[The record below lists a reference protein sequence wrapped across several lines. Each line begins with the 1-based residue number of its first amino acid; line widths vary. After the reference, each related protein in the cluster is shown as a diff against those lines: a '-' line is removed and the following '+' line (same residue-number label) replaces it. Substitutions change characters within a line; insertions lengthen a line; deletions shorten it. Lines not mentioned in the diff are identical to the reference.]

1 MANEVIDRYGVEIAG
16 STDSYNRSIDAAIA
30 KTRAFQTQQKKLTE
44 DLDKNRQQQEKTAAS
59 LEKAVS
65 RYGENSDQAKKL
77 SARLKELQSREQGLG
92 SQLSS
97 VNRALT
103 RQSESLSETSSA
115 AKEAGQELSS
125 QLSGVSDN
133 LSGMSRLMTGLLTAQ
148 AGKSF
153 LEATIG
159 SLAQFEQ
166 YETSFAVML
175 GDLDRAKAMI
185 EDLQDFAA
193 RTPFEMEEIVPDA
206 QLLLNYGVAAEDL
219 IETMTRL
226 GDLSQGQAEKLDR
239 ISLAYGQMLAKGKV
253 TNEELLQLTEAG
265 APVMQELA
273 DNLQVSTAE
282 LQDMVSGGVVG
293 IGELNAAIESLTTG
307 SGKFAGM
314 MEAQSRTLA
323 GQWASL
329 KDEIG
334 QTARAI
340 GEESFDTLKNSLSEV
355 SDELNRMRE
364 SGELSQ
370 MAQRWGAV
378 FGKLTELAMGTVT
391 AMVKNKEAV
400 GALAAAYGALK
411 IIQQV
416 SAMMT
421 AYRTAVQA
429 GTTAQAAFNAV
440 AAANPYALLAG
451 GLAAVVGLI
460 VTFTTATEEAN
471 REIEEQSER
480 LKEAKKE
487 LEAYQSMDFKSVSG
501 SLAEAVYLKDSV
513 IPQIK
518 ELESVTD
525 KTAGQTALLK
535 EYISQVNE
543 ALGEEA
549 IQFDELSGRVRY
561 NNEQLEANIDALVR
575 RAEAEAVFEKVK
587 ELQEKRVEATAQE
600 IEYQNRLNQA
610 LAEREELERQF
621 EEAKESGALND
632 MSMAETQAT
641 FQSRWNQ
648 LNYEVEEY
656 NRLLKENSD
665 LISGYD
671 EQIKQWG
678 DAYGEAFSQ
687 IEEGVPVLT
696 QAAQTAAE
704 YLGVVQE
711 TQKNREILAQA
722 EEEYAESGRISAE
735 TLSELAENYEELAPY
750 VDDYLLGL
758 TDGQELLAQFP
769 AIYARDEQAHQE
781 YLRAK
786 ALLSES
792 YYQAEV
798 LASAEICDHFR
809 ENYGIDLKNFRSLA
823 EAKAEI
829 ETQLISALSA
839 GWDEYYKNV
848 GGSASKTVEAMEAQ
862 LRQLAPHAAIDPVVK
877 EQVENL
883 RRMISA
889 LSPLTE
895 LENLSFG
902 VDFQNASGLLELPGS
917 SGASS
922 VKKQAAD
929 AARSWQEEYY
939 DELCYLRDTDQISE
953 QEYLDGL
960 TRIRDSYRESDL
972 DAYRKYD
979 REIYRLR
986 QELAEDLQK
995 QQEEVEKAV
1004 QESFDRQLEIA
1015 RDYLNERKQQIS
1027 DEYDAAVQAAN
1038 GRYDAMAEAART
1050 EYEAEK
1056 ERVDGIIAQIDRE
1069 IKARQNARE
1078 EEKLADELSLAQRQV
1093 QSLETRIAYAR
1104 TPEEKAEL
1112 EKELKRQQ
1120 EELKDLTTEKEVR
1133 ELEAQRQAHEDRL
1146 SQLEAEYEAESAYIE
1161 QKRQEELKALEAA
1174 RDQTLKTLETTFEVF
1189 ERQLYDTY
1197 GYINEETLSIGK
1209 RFADA
1214 TTQTLDAGFQTVA
1227 QNAQAV
1233 IDSMLAQVRRAVAD
1247 METAVAEA
1255 GSYAGESRAVYN
1267 SSDNR
1272 SANIV
1277 NHNYNGLTA
1286 GQVDAIM
1293 SRQVERVLYGRR

>member
-1 MANEVIDRYGVEIAG
+1 
-16 STDSYNRSIDAAIA
+16 
-30 KTRAFQTQQKKLTE
+30 
-44 DLDKNRQQQEKTAAS
+44 
-59 LEKAVS
+59 
-65 RYGENSDQAKKL
+65 
-77 SARLKELQSREQGLG
+77 
-92 SQLSS
+92 
-97 VNRALT
+97 
-103 RQSESLSETSSA
+103 
-115 AKEAGQELSS
+115 
-125 QLSGVSDN
+125 
-133 LSGMSRLMTGLLTAQ
+133 
-148 AGKSF
+148 
-153 LEATIG
+153 
-159 SLAQFEQ
+159 
-166 YETSFAVML
+166 
-175 GDLDRAKAMI
+175 
-185 EDLQDFAA
+185 
-193 RTPFEMEEIVPDA
+193 
-206 QLLLNYGVAAEDL
+206 
-219 IETMTRL
+219 
-226 GDLSQGQAEKLDR
+226 
-239 ISLAYGQMLAKGKV
+239 
-253 TNEELLQLTEAG
+253 
-265 APVMQELA
+265 
-273 DNLQVSTAE
+273 
-282 LQDMVSGGVVG
+282 
-293 IGELNAAIESLTTG
+293 
-307 SGKFAGM
+307 
-314 MEAQSRTLA
+314 
-323 GQWASL
+323 
-329 KDEIG
+329 
-334 QTARAI
+334 
-340 GEESFDTLKNSLSEV
+340 
-355 SDELNRMRE
+355 
-364 SGELSQ
+364 
-370 MAQRWGAV
+370 
-378 FGKLTELAMGTVT
+378 
-391 AMVKNKEAV
+391 
-400 GALAAAYGALK
+400 
-411 IIQQV
+411 
-416 SAMMT
+416 
-421 AYRTAVQA
+421 
-429 GTTAQAAFNAV
+429 
-440 AAANPYALLAG
+440 
-451 GLAAVVGLI
+451 
-460 VTFTTATEEAN
+460 
-471 REIEEQSER
+471 
-480 LKEAKKE
+480 
-487 LEAYQSMDFKSVSG
+487 MDFKSVSG

-549 IQFDELSGRVRY
+549 IQFDELSGRVSY

-587 ELQEKRVEATAQE
+587 ELQEKRIEATAQE

-610 LAEREELERQF
+610 LAEREALERQF
-621 EEAKESGALND
+621 EEAKENGALND

-641 FQSRWNQ
+641 FQNRWNQ

-656 NRLLKENSD
+656 NRLLKENGD

-671 EQIKQWG
+671 EQIRQWG

-809 ENYGIDLKNFRSLA
+809 ENYGIDLKNFQSLA

-829 ETQLISALSA
+829 ETQLIAALSA

-889 LSPLTE
+889 LSPLQE

-902 VDFQNASGLLELPGS
+902 VDFDLPGS

-922 VKKQAAD
+922 AKKQAAD
-929 AARSWQEEYY
+929 AARSWQEAYY
-939 DELCYLRDTDQISE
+939 DELQYLRDTDQISE

-1004 QESFDRQLEIA
+1004 RESFDRQLEIA
-1015 RDYLNERKQQIS
+1015 RDYLNERKQQINE
-1027 DEYDAAVQAAN
+1027 EYEAAVQAVN
-1038 GRYDAMAEAART
+1038 DRYDAQAEAARAD
-1050 EYEAEK
+1050 YEAEK

-1146 SQLEAEYEAESAYIE
+1146 SKLEEEYEAESAYIE

-1174 RDQTLKTLETTFEVF
+1174 RDETLKTLETTFEVF
-1189 ERQLYDTY
+1189 EQQLYDTY
-1197 GYINEETLSIGK
+1197 GYINEETLEIGR

-1247 METAVAEA
+1247 MEAAVAEA

>member
-30 KTRAFQTQQKKLTE
+30 KTRAFQAQQKKLTE

-77 SARLKELQSREQGLG
+77 SARLKELQNREHGLG

-103 RQSESLSETSSA
+103 RQSESLNETSSA
-115 AKEAGQELSS
+115 AKEAEEGI
-125 QLSGVSDN
+125 SGVSDN

-185 EDLQDFAA
+185 EDLQNFAA

-293 IGELNAAIESLTTG
+293 IGELNAAIGSLTTG

-355 SDELNRMRE
+355 SDELTRMRE

-391 AMVKNKEAV
+391 AMIKNKEAV

-451 GLAAVVGLI
+451 GLAAVIGSV
-460 VTFTTATEEAN
+460 VMFTDETSAATDQLEELDQKMQDLDSGQIETAADRIAELTIAEQAVEEIASLH
-471 REIEEQSER
+471 R
-480 LKEAKKE
+480 KF
-487 LEAYQSMDFKSVSG
+487 LE
-501 SLAEAVYLKDSV
+501 
-513 IPQIK
+513 
-518 ELESVTD
+518 T
-525 KTAGQTALLK
+525 
-535 EYISQVNE
+535 
-543 ALGEEA
+543 GEGA
-549 IQFDELSGRVRY
+549 DELSSAVTNLNTTLGYEAAAFDTSTGSLDMNTDAIYRNIQAMKARALQQAAEDELVSAARQKLQAEQEVERL
-561 NNEQLEANIDALVR
+561 NEQKR
-575 RAEAEAVFEKVK
+575 EAEAQKASLEAQAELYLSRGDILRAKNAADAANGGLFGLFQGGKEGEISDLTEQIEKQQQIADKAGQYMDNLSEKVK
-587 ELQEKRVEATAQE
+587 SYAEEAGKASQEV
-600 IEYQNRLNQA
+600 QA
-610 LAEREELERQF
+610 LW
-621 EEAKESGALND
+621 AKE
-632 MSMAETQAT
+632 
-641 FQSRWNQ
+641 
-648 LNYEVEEY
+648 
-656 NRLLKENSD
+656 
-665 LISGYD
+665 
-671 EQIKQWG
+671 
-678 DAYGEAFSQ
+678 DA
-687 IEEGVPVLT
+687 
-696 QAAQTAAE
+696 
-704 YLGVVQE
+704 
-711 TQKNREILAQA
+711 
-722 EEEYAESGRISAE
+722 
-735 TLSELAENYEELAPY
+735 
-750 VDDYLLGL
+750 
-758 TDGQELLAQFP
+758 
-769 AIYARDEQAHQE
+769 
-781 YLRAK
+781 
-786 ALLSES
+786 
-792 YYQAEV
+792 
-798 LASAEICDHFR
+798 
-809 ENYGIDLKNFRSLA
+809 
-823 EAKAEI
+823 
-829 ETQLISALSA
+829 
-839 GWDEYYKNV
+839 V
-848 GGSASKTVEAMEAQ
+848 GGG
-862 LRQLAPHAAIDPVVK
+862 AAGGSSV
-877 EQVENL
+877 
-883 RRMISA
+883 R
-889 LSPLTE
+889 
-895 LENLSFG
+895 
-902 VDFQNASGLLELPGS
+902 S

-922 VKKQAAD
+922 AKKQAAD
-929 AARSWQEEYY
+929 AAGSWQEAYY
-939 DELCYLRDTDQISE
+939 DELQYLRDTDQISE

-1038 GRYDAMAEAART
+1038 GRYDAQAEAARA

-1069 IKARQNARE
+1069 IAARQNARE
-1078 EEKLADELSLAQRQV
+1078 EEKLADELSLAQKQV
-1093 QSLETRIAYAR
+1093 QNLQTRIAYAR
-1104 TPEEKAEL
+1104 TPEERAEL

-1120 EELKDLTTEKEVR
+1120 EELKDLTTEKEIR